1 MLALMAQPSILEIS
15 SFLMIQ
21 ENQINV
27 YGGLNESDSLTWYVC
42 ILGPQIGDMFGK
54 VEEN

>member
-1 MLALMAQPSILEIS
+1 MLALMAQLSILEIS

-27 YGGLNESDSLTWYVC
+27 HDDLNQSDSLTWYVC